1 MNLEKYSVVTDDDHT
16 TYEFLSEGPKGTIK
30 KIVFYQELEEN
41 IFNLAFGD
49 WDEKEQRINDKVRS
63 NNRDRDKVLATVA
76 LTVIDFIKHHPDAV
90 LLARGSTPAR
100 TRLYQIGILENLD
113 EIGQLFDLIG
123 FTDGTWELFT
133 EGKNYEEFALKVK

>member
-30 KIVFYQELEEN
+30 KVLFYQELEEN

-113 EIGQLFDLIG
+113 EIGQLFDIIG

-133 EGKNYEEFALKVK
+133 EGKNYEEFALKAK